1 MKKLIPTLLAVFMM
15 NQSVQAQSFEVLD
28 NYWTK
33 VEANL
38 SAVPADRQDEL
49 KSLANYIAKSIK
61 ADGTADV
68 MFICT
73 HNSRRSHFGQIWAA
87 AAAHHLGIQGVRT
100 YSAGTEATAFNPRAI
115 AAVERAGMIA
125 EHIPDPILLQQLDT
139 SNKQLRMVNAIDLNN
154 KVMMITAGKGAKPVF
169 CFSKT
174 IDHPLNPTAD
184 FGAVMTCSSA
194 DAACPVVK
202 GANFRVA
209 IPYVDPKVSDGKPE
223 EAATYDERCLQI
235 ATSMSVGATNVPLAI
250 GLILMMY
257 PPLAKVNYRLLPA
270 VFRDTKTLGVSLVLN
285 WIIGPVLMF
294 VLALIFLPN
303 QPDYMVGLILIGLAR
318 CIAMVLVWN
327 DLAEGSKEY
336 GAGLVAMNS
345 LFQVFAYSFY
355 AWLFIT
361 VLPPYFGYTGAIVDI
376 TMGEIAQSVFI
387 YLGIPFLAGAISR
400 PIGVKLKGEAWYNE
414 QFIPR
419 ISKMTLIALLATIV
433 LMFAL
438 KGDQVVQLPGDV
450 LQVALPMMIYFA
462 VMFLLG
468 YVLSK
473 RMGGSY
479 DKSTA
484 IAFTAAGNNFELA
497 IAVAIGVFGL
507 NSPQA
512 FVGVIGPLIEV
523 PALILLV
530 RVAFWIRDRYFVS

>member
-1 MKKLIPTLLAVFMM
+1 M
-15 NQSVQAQSFEVLD
+15 
-28 NYWTK
+28 
-33 VEANL
+33 
-38 SAVPADRQDEL
+38 
-49 KSLANYIAKSIK
+49 KSLSFLDRYLTLWIFMAMA
-61 ADGTADV
+61 V
-68 MFICT
+68 
-73 HNSRRSHFGQIWAA
+73 
-87 AAAHHLGIQGVRT
+87 GVAVG
-100 YSAGTEATAFNPRAI
+100 YFQPGVAGAI
-115 AAVERAGMIA
+115 E
-125 EHIPDPILLQQLDT
+125 
-139 SNKQLRMVNAIDLNN
+139 
-154 KVMMITAGKGAKPVF
+154 
-169 CFSKT
+169 
-174 IDHPLNPTAD
+174 
-184 FGAVMTCSSA
+184 
-194 DAACPVVK
+194 
-202 GANFRVA
+202 
-209 IPYVDPKVSDGKPE
+209 
-223 EAATYDERCLQI
+223 
-235 ATSMSVGATNVPLAI
+235 SMSVGTTNVPLAI

-376 TMGEIAQSVFI
+376 TMWEIAQSVFI

-433 LMFAL
+433 LMFEPLAT
-438 KGDQVVQLPGDV
+438 VVDAIFTTPVEISIKPVPFAARVRLPLV
-450 LQVALPMMIYFA
+450 LVTLSVLPFKSRLSTLRLSNLLLASAIRTEDA
-462 VMFLLG
+462 V
-468 YVLSK
+468 
-473 RMGGSY
+473 
-479 DKSTA
+479 
-484 IAFTAAGNNFELA
+484 N
-497 IAVAIGVFGL
+497 
-507 NSPQA
+507 
-512 FVGVIGPLIEV
+512 V
-523 PALILLV
+523 PCTWSIISVKYLPPITK
-530 RVAFWIRDRYFVS
+530 

>member
-1 MKKLIPTLLAVFMM
+1 
-15 NQSVQAQSFEVLD
+15 
-28 NYWTK
+28 
-33 VEANL
+33 
-38 SAVPADRQDEL
+38 
-49 KSLANYIAKSIK
+49 
-61 ADGTADV
+61 
-68 MFICT
+68 
-73 HNSRRSHFGQIWAA
+73 
-87 AAAHHLGIQGVRT
+87 
-100 YSAGTEATAFNPRAI
+100 
-115 AAVERAGMIA
+115 
-125 EHIPDPILLQQLDT
+125 
-139 SNKQLRMVNAIDLNN
+139 
-154 KVMMITAGKGAKPVF
+154 
-169 CFSKT
+169 
-174 IDHPLNPTAD
+174 
-184 FGAVMTCSSA
+184 
-194 DAACPVVK
+194 
-202 GANFRVA
+202 
-209 IPYVDPKVSDGKPE
+209 
-223 EAATYDERCLQI
+223 
-235 ATSMSVGATNVPLAI
+235 
-250 GLILMMY
+250 
-257 PPLAKVNYRLLPA
+257 
-270 VFRDTKTLGVSLVLN
+270 VSLVLN

-361 VLPPYFGYTGAIVDI
+361 VLPPFFGYTGAIVDI

-530 RVAFWIRDRYFVS
+530 RVAFWIRDRYF